1 LGTADYWRLRIG
13 VGHPGDKA
21 EVVSWVLKK
30 PMLEHRKAIDESIH
44 RSVTALP
51 LLLNGEMEKAMALI
65 HTSKP
70 PRPKPPRPAKAPD
83 AEPPANS

>member
-1 LGTADYWRLRIG
+1 LRIG

-30 PMLEHRKAIDESIH
+30 PMLEHRKAIEDSIH
-44 RSVTALP
+44 RSVKALP
-51 LLLNGEMEKAMALI
+51 LLLAGEMEKAMVQI

-70 PRPKPPRPAKAPD
+70 PRPKPPRPVKAPA
-83 AEPPANS
+83 AEAGAPE